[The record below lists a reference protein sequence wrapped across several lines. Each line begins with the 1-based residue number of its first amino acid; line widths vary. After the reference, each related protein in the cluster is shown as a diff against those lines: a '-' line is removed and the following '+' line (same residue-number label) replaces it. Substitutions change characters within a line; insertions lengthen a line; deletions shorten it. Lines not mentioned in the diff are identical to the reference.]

1 MYVIVRIQTNVII
14 QLNLFLAFWRRL
26 SSSTACI
33 YGFLF
38 TPKEKRVCLIE
49 SKVYLLIQS
58 SSSLLGGN
66 IDNLRYFVPQLRTL
80 YMLIV
85 AASLSKQVQ
94 KVSKA
99 GDPQMELVKFDFY
112 LLITQNLY
120 TPLITLQKKL
130 FKGTLTVPSPIVI
143 STVELLK
150 NVLESLMYS

>member
-1 MYVIVRIQTNVII
+1 
-14 QLNLFLAFWRRL
+14 
-26 SSSTACI
+26 
-33 YGFLF
+33 
-38 TPKEKRVCLIE
+38 
-49 SKVYLLIQS
+49 
-58 SSSLLGGN
+58 
-66 IDNLRYFVPQLRTL
+66 
-80 YMLIV
+80 
-85 AASLSKQVQ
+85 
-94 KVSKA
+94 VSKA